1 MSSAMKAA
9 ALTLLIVIIGFG
21 LMSFLGDG
29 PEGPGDNGS
38 GVGSSNSS
46 TTNPVTPVNRLPE
59 RQVLKS
65 SISGLVRD
73 EGGTPLPGTTVKM
86 LRLDGGNGVASAVFV
101 SEKKVAADGT
111 FRFDD
116 LAAGLFRFQAAL
128 SGYQSHKLDVSLID
142 GESPPE
148 VVLIL
153 TSGMSISGTVY
164 DPLGQPVP
172 NAQIAAFKER
182 VAREAPLQK
191 RLQVLLEL

>member
-29 PEGPGDNGS
+29 PEGPGENGS

-46 TTNPVTPVNRLPE
+46 TTTPVTPVNRLPE

-86 LRLDGGNGVASAVFV
+86 FRLDGGNGVASAVFV
-101 SEKKVAADGT
+101 
-111 FRFDD
+111 
-116 LAAGLFRFQAAL
+116 
-128 SGYQSHKLDVSLID
+128 
-142 GESPPE
+142 
-148 VVLIL
+148 
-153 TSGMSISGTVY
+153 
-164 DPLGQPVP
+164 
-172 NAQIAAFKER
+172 
-182 VAREAPLQK
+182 
-191 RLQVLLEL
+191 